1 MTSHPDILTSNPK
14 LEKSETLGLALIRG
28 FHGLPGVAAGRGE
41 ACADRGT
48 CYRSCLAWTG
58 HGQMPTVLAA
68 RRVRH
73 RFLIGSDGKPTA
85 DGLRTLWRDVER
97 LQIDARYAGLPAGVR
112 PNVLTDYP
120 WETLAPQ
127 LFEAFPAVQFYDYT
141 KSLDRWR
148 RYLAGK
154 LPPNYSLTFSAS
166 EDVRLDV
173 LWPLLVRK
181 AKQPAR
187 VAVVCSDDVRQG
199 VLGRRRGGVVCV
211 DGDKHD
217 ATWLQPAPAVL
228 ALSAKGPGG
237 ARVVTGSP
245 FVDAGTADLLE
256 RFGRRSE
263 RLAWAEGRR

>member
-1 MTSHPDILTSNPK
+1 VNRPDILTSNPK
-14 LEKSETLGLALIRG
+14 LEKSEALGLALIRG

-41 ACADRGT
+41 ACADRGS

-58 HGQMPTVLAA
+58 HGQMPTVLSA

-73 RFLIGSDGKPTA
+73 RFFIGSDGKPTA
-85 DGLRTLWRDVER
+85 QGLRALSHDVER
-97 LQIDARYAGLPAGVR
+97 LELDARYRGLPAGVR
-112 PNVLTDYP
+112 LNVLTDYP
-120 WETLAPQ
+120 WEVLAPN
-127 LFEAFPAVQFYDYT
+127 LFQAFPAVTFYDYT
-141 KSLDRWR
+141 KSLERWR

-154 LPPNYSLTFSAS
+154 LPTNYSLTFSAS

-173 LWPLLVRK
+173 LWPLLERK
-181 AKQPAR
+181 AKRPAR
-187 VAVVCSDDVRQG
+187 VAVVCADDVRQG

-211 DGDKHD
+211 DGDAHD

-245 FVDAGTADLLE
+245 FVDSGTADLAE
-256 RFGRRSE
+256 RFGARRQ
-263 RLAWAEGRR
+263 GRR